1 MLSPELHVMLTP
13 SRAYAEYARDERGGA
28 WSAAGR
34 LLFVALVQG
43 VAISMVATHT
53 VALPTVISV
62 TLCWTITL
70 AIQIFAALIL
80 IASAPRRT
88 VSVSCA
94 LDLLFLGHA
103 PWTLWLLA
111 WTVLLS
117 WGSDAAGLP
126 WITVTMI
133 VPSAVTARMVV
144 AFAER
149 VLGMTHGEALRS
161 ALIHQGIIWIALVAF
176 FWQAVQLWPRI
187 LGVWRS

>member
-1 MLSPELHVMLTP
+1 MLAPA
-13 SRAYAEYARDERGGA
+13 RAYAAYARDDRSGA
-28 WSAAGR
+28 WRAAGR
-34 LLFVALVQG
+34 VLFIALVQG
-43 VAISMVATHT
+43 VAISMFATHT
-53 VALPTVISV
+53 VAVPTVISV
-62 TLCWTITL
+62 TLCWSSAL

-88 VSVSCA
+88 VSVSRA

-117 WGSDAAGLP
+117 WGSDVGGLP
-126 WITVTMI
+126 WIAVTTMI
-133 VPSAVTARMVV
+133 VPSAVTARIVV

-161 ALIHQGIIWIALVAF
+161 ALIHQGIIWIALVGF